1 MRSGRIRP
9 RSNRRLRRFRRCAQ
23 FDTDKE
29 LFLTHDVLSHPSAT
43 SARQSVKSAVGRH
56 FAAFL
61 VLVQPV
67 VLGLLACAPVAAVE
81 RTEPLPAQLEGV
93 GITAK
98 IDHPLPLQLEF
109 TDEEGR
115 AVRLGEYFK
124 GERPVLLTMGYYG
137 CPMLCD
143 LVLNG
148 LVDGLQEVEWAP
160 GKGFEIV
167 TVSINPL
174 ETHQL
179 ARLKK
184 QNYLTEYGR
193 AGAGAGWHFLTGREN
208 EIKSLADAV
217 GFGYR
222 YDESRGEYAHGAGV
236 FLCTPDGRLS
246 RFIGGIR
253 FEPRTLRLS
262 LVDASAGKVGSLVDQ
277 VVLYC
282 YHYDAGQGRYA
293 LAAMNIMRAGGALTV
308 VLLALALAILWLRDA
323 SKHRVAVGR
332 AHP

>member
-1 MRSGRIRP
+1 M
-9 RSNRRLRRFRRCAQ
+9 Q
-23 FDTDKE
+23 
-29 LFLTHDVLSHPSAT
+29 
-43 SARQSVKSAVGRH
+43 SAVGRNVST
-56 FAAFL
+56 AL
-61 VLVQPV
+61 VRLLPF
-67 VLGLLACAPVAAVE
+67 VLGLLAGTPMVAVE

-98 IDHPLPLQLEF
+98 IDNPLPLQLEF
-109 TDEEGR
+109 EDEDGR
-115 AVRLGEYFK
+115 VVRLGKYF
-124 GERPVLLTMGYYG
+124 EHDRPVLLTLGYYG

-148 LVDGLQEVEWAP
+148 LVDGLQEIEWTP
-160 GKGFEIV
+160 GSEFEVV

-193 AGAGAGWHFLTGREN
+193 AGAGAGWHFLTGREDQ
-208 EIKSLADAV
+208 IKSLADAV

-236 FLCTPDGRLS
+236 FLCTSDGRLS

-282 YHYDAGQGRYA
+282 YHYDAGAGRYA
-293 LAAMNIMRAGGALTV
+293 PAAMNIMRAGGALTV
-308 VLLALALAILWLRDA
+308 VILALALAILWLRDA
-323 SKHRVAVGR
+323 ARSRVAVGR
-332 AHP
+332 AHL